1 MKYLT
6 LGDLQIPLCFVSNVS
21 WAKTS
26 KTTTASDGRVR
37 ARGFNAVEVS
47 LRLSLD
53 VPTCSAW
60 GLSASEWIDK
70 LSNLPVE
77 RTTGAAQLQIGELT
91 VYPSVLFAISSINTT
106 ESSDASTTAASLIEC
121 DITLS
126 GVATAK
132 AVSRNEQ
139 LAKADAQVVIPDVT
153 IGIDGSA
160 NTIQI
165 KDAYAIN
172 EFVRG
177 AASIRLGFSVG
188 DDLALP
194 DRESFFN
201 EFVARGFVEADGVKW
216 YVVDGLILDNEIAV
230 TCSALPAKSMQSA
243 HRTWINGASLR
254 SIFIELGNMCGAS
267 SVDCG
272 IDGTIDYY
280 LLNGSPLE
288 ALQSIASDVG
298 AIIYAHDARVRILPA
313 TRKQDIAYALPLK
326 ETQFDVIEDNRGE
339 GFGGVDWCD
348 GVRRF
353 KAGDAS
359 KSCHVVRSSIRMNA
373 KAVAQAV
380 LEAENFKSRR
390 LRVSMPLRDDIVVG
404 SALSLELQ
412 NEQVVVVV
420 NSTEKDYLSEILT
433 VEAFAV

>member
-6 LGDLQIPLCFVSNVS
+6 LGDLAVPLPFVSNVS
-21 WAKTS
+21 WSKTA

-37 ARGFNAVEVS
+37 ARGFGAVEVS

-60 GLSASEWIDK
+60 GLNAGEWIDR
-70 LSNLPVE
+70 LANLPVE
-77 RTTGAAQLQIGELT
+77 RTTGAAQLQIGDLT
-91 VYPSVLFAISSINTT
+91 VYPSTLFAITSINTT
-106 ESSDASTTAASLIEC
+106 ESSDASSTAASLIEC

-126 GVATAK
+126 GVAVSK
-132 AVSRNEQ
+132 AVARNEQ
-139 LAKADAQVVIPDVT
+139 LSKAEAQAVIPDVS
-153 IGIDGSA
+153 IGVEGSA
-160 NTIQI
+160 NTIQL

-172 EFVRG
+172 EFVR
-177 AASIRLGFSVG
+177 ANASIRLGFCVG

-201 EFVARGFVEADGVKW
+201 EFVARGIVEADGVKW

-230 TCSALPAKSMQSA
+230 TCSALPAAATQSA

-254 SIFIELGNMCGAS
+254 AIFVELGNMCGAS

-272 IDGTIDYY
+272 IDGTVDYY
-280 LLNGSPLE
+280 LLNGTPLA
-288 ALQSIASDVG
+288 ALQAIADDVG
-298 AIIYAHDARVRILPA
+298 AIIYAHNDAIRILPT
-313 TRKQDIAYALPLK
+313 TRKQDIAFALPLK
-326 ETQFDVIEDNRGE
+326 ETQFDVIEDNRDE

-353 KAGDAS
+353 KAGDTA
-359 KSCHVVRSSIRMNA
+359 KICYVVRSSIRMNA
-373 KAVAQAV
+373 KAVASAV
-380 LEAENFKSRR
+380 LEAVNFKSRR
-390 LRVSMPLRDDIVVG
+390 LRIAMPLRDDIVVG
-404 SALSLELQ
+404 SAISLELQ

-420 NSTEKDYLSEILT
+420 NSTEKDYLGEILT
-433 VEAFAV
+433 LEAFAV

>member
-6 LGDLQIPLCFVSNVS
+6 FGDLKIPLCFVSNVS
-21 WAKTS
+21 WSKTS

-37 ARGFNAVEVS
+37 ARGFVATEVS
-47 LRLSLD
+47 VRLSLD
-53 VPTCSAW
+53 VPTCIAW
-60 GLSASEWIDK
+60 GLNASEWLDK

-77 RTTGAAQLQIGELT
+77 RSTGAAQLHIGEAT
-91 VYPSVLFAISSINTT
+91 VYPSVLFAVTSVNTT
-106 ESSDASTTAASLIEC
+106 ESSDASSTASPLIEC

-126 GVATAK
+126 GVSTSK
-132 AVSRNEQ
+132 FVSRNDQ
-139 LAKADAQVVIPDVT
+139 LSRADAQAVIPDVS
-153 IGIDGSA
+153 IGVSGST
-160 NTIQI
+160 NKIQV
-165 KDAYAIN
+165 KDTYAIN
-172 EFVRG
+172 EFVR
-177 AASIRLGFSVG
+177 ANASIRLGFIVG

-194 DRESFFN
+194 DRESFFS

-230 TCSALPAKSMQSA
+230 TCSALPAESMQSA
-243 HRTWINGASLR
+243 HRTWMKGASLR
-254 SIFIELGNMCGAS
+254 SIFVDLGRMCGAS

-288 ALQSIASDVG
+288 ALQAIADDVG
-298 AIIYAHDARVRILPA
+298 AIIYAQNARVRVLPT

-353 KAGDAS
+353 KAGDTA
-359 KSCHVVRSSIRMNA
+359 KNCHVVRSSIRMNA
-373 KAVAQAV
+373 RAVADAV
-380 LEAENFKSRR
+380 LEAVNFKSRR
-390 LRVSMPLRDDIVVG
+390 LRIAMPLRDDIIVG

-420 NSTEKDYLSEILT
+420 NGTEKDYLSEILT

>member
-6 LGDLQIPLCFVSNVS
+6 LGDLKIPLCFVSNVS
-21 WAKTS
+21 WSKTS

-37 ARGFNAVEVS
+37 ARGFVASEVS
-47 LRLSLD
+47 VRLSLD
-53 VPTCSAW
+53 VPTCIAW
-60 GLSASEWIDK
+60 GLNASDWLDK

-77 RTTGAAQLQIGELT
+77 RSTGAAQLQIGAYT
-91 VYPSVLFAISSINTT
+91 AYPSMLFAITSVNTT
-106 ESSDASTTAASLIEC
+106 ESSDASSTTSPLIEC

-126 GVATAK
+126 GVSTSK
-132 AVSRNEQ
+132 FVSRNDQ
-139 LAKADAQVVIPDVT
+139 LSLSDAQSVIPDVS
-153 IGIDGSA
+153 IGVSSSDSK
-160 NTIQI
+160 IQI

-172 EFVRG
+172 EFVR
-177 AASIRLGFSVG
+177 ANASIRLGFSVG

-201 EFVARGFVEADGVKW
+201 EFVARGFVETDGVKW
-216 YVVDGLILDNEIAV
+216 YVVDGLIMDNEIAV

-243 HRTWINGASLR
+243 HRTWIKGASLR
-254 SIFIELGNMCGAS
+254 SIFVELGAMCGAS

-288 ALQSIASDVG
+288 ALQAIADDVG
-298 AIIYAHDARVRILPA
+298 AIIYAHDARVRILPT
-313 TRKQDIAYALPLK
+313 TRKQDIAFALPLK

-353 KAGDAS
+353 KAGDTD
-359 KSCHVVRSSIRMNA
+359 KNCHVVRSSIRMNA
-373 KAVAQAV
+373 KAVADAV
-380 LEAENFKSRR
+380 LEAKNFKSRR
-390 LRVSMPLRDDIVVG
+390 LRVSMPIRDDIIVG

>member
-37 ARGFNAVEVS
+37 ARGFGAVEVS

-160 NTIQI
+160 NTIQL
-165 KDAYAIN
+165 KDTYAIN

-243 HRTWINGASLR
+243 HRTWIKGASLR
-254 SIFIELGNMCGAS
+254 SIFVELGAMCGAS

-272 IDGTIDYY
+272 IDGAIDYY

-288 ALQSIASDVG
+288 ALQAIASDVG
-298 AIIYAHDARVRILPA
+298 AIIYAQNDVIRILPT

-348 GVRRF
+348 GVR
-353 KAGDAS
+353 
-359 KSCHVVRSSIRMNA
+359 
-373 KAVAQAV
+373 
-380 LEAENFKSRR
+380 L
-390 LRVSMPLRDDIVVG
+390 
-404 SALSLELQ
+404 
-412 NEQVVVVV
+412 
-420 NSTEKDYLSEILT
+420 
-433 VEAFAV
+433 

>member
-6 LGDLQIPLCFVSNVS
+6 LGDLKIPLCFVSNVS
-21 WAKTS
+21 WSKTS

-37 ARGFNAVEVS
+37 ARGFVASEVS
-47 LRLSLD
+47 VRLSLD
-53 VPTCSAW
+53 VPTCIAW
-60 GLSASEWIDK
+60 GLNASGWLDK
-70 LSNLPVE
+70 LSTLPVE
-77 RTTGAAQLQIGELT
+77 RSTGAAQLQIGAYT
-91 VYPSVLFAISSINTT
+91 AYPSMLFAITSVNTT
-106 ESSDASTTAASLIEC
+106 ESSDASSTTSPLIEC

-126 GVATAK
+126 GVSTSK
-132 AVSRNEQ
+132 FVSRNDQ
-139 LAKADAQVVIPDVT
+139 LSLSDAQSVIPDVS
-153 IGIDGSA
+153 IGVSGSA
-160 NTIQI
+160 NKIQI
-165 KDAYAIN
+165 KDTYAIN
-172 EFVRG
+172 EFVR
-177 AASIRLGFSVG
+177 ANASIRLGFSVG

-201 EFVARGFVEADGVKW
+201 EFVARGFVETDGVKW
-216 YVVDGLILDNEIAV
+216 YVVDGLIMDNEIAV

-243 HRTWINGASLR
+243 HRTWIKGASLR
-254 SIFIELGNMCGAS
+254 SIFVELGAMCGAS

-288 ALQSIASDVG
+288 ALQAIADDVG
-298 AIIYAHDARVRILPA
+298 AIIYAHDARVRILPT
-313 TRKQDIAYALPLK
+313 TRKQDIAFALPLK

-353 KAGDAS
+353 KAGDTA
-359 KSCHVVRSSIRMNA
+359 KNCHVVRSSIRMNA
-373 KAVAQAV
+373 KAVADAV
-380 LEAENFKSRR
+380 LEAKNFKSRR
-390 LRVSMPLRDDIVVG
+390 LRVSMPIRDDIIVG

>member
-1 MKYLT
+1 MKYLI
-6 LGDLQIPLCFVSNVS
+6 LGDLQIPLPFVSNVS
-21 WAKTS
+21 WSKTS

-37 ARGFNAVEVS
+37 ARGFGAVEVS

-60 GLSASEWIDK
+60 GLNASEWIDK
-70 LSNLPVE
+70 LANLPVE
-77 RTTGAAQLQIGELT
+77 RSMGAAQLQIGELT
-91 VYPSVLFAISSINTT
+91 VYPSTLFAITSINTT
-106 ESSDASTTAASLIEC
+106 ESSDASSTAPSLIEC

-126 GVATAK
+126 GVAVSK

-139 LAKADAQVVIPDVT
+139 LSKSDAQIVIPDVG
-153 IGIDGSA
+153 IGIEGSE
-160 NTIQI
+160 NTIQL

-172 EFVRG
+172 EFVR
-177 AASIRLGFSVG
+177 ANASIRLGFSVG

-216 YVVDGLILDNEIAV
+216 YVVEGLILDNEIAV
-230 TCSALPAKSMQSA
+230 TCSALPAKATQSA
-243 HRTWINGASLR
+243 HRTWIHGASLR
-254 SIFIELGNMCGAS
+254 SIFVELGNMCGAS

-280 LLNGSPLE
+280 LLNSSPLE
-288 ALQSIASDVG
+288 ALQSVTRDVG
-298 AIIYAHDARVRILPA
+298 AIIYAQNDVIRILPT
-313 TRKQDIAYALPLK
+313 TRKQDIVYALPLK

-353 KAGDAS
+353 KAGDTRRN
-359 KSCHVVRSSIRMNA
+359 CYRVRSSIRMNA
-373 KAVAQAV
+373 KAVAEAV
-380 LEAENFKSRR
+380 LEAVNFKSRR
-390 LRVSMPLRDDIVVG
+390 LRIAMPLRDDIGVG

-412 NEQVVVVV
+412 NEQVLVVV
-420 NSTEKDYLSEILT
+420 NSTEKDYLGEILT
-433 VEAFAV
+433 LEAFAV

>member
-1 MKYLT
+1 MAKIGLTEGFSLIPEGTHVFKITDVKYKEEFGKLEVT
-6 LGDLQIPLCFVSNVS
+6 MQTQGGSKHIERFSLLKTDGSPNEGAYNAFSYF
-21 WAKTS
+21 AKTAL
-26 KTTTASDGRVR
+26 KD
-37 ARGFNAVEVS
+37 FE
-47 LRLSLD
+47 LI
-53 VPTCSAW
+53 
-60 GLSASEWIDK
+60 EIDHTD
-70 LSNLPVE
+70 L
-77 RTTGAAQLQIGELT
+77 IGH
-91 VYPSVLFAISSINTT
+91 F
-106 ESSDASTTAASLIEC
+106 IEC

-126 GVATAK
+126 GVATTK

-139 LAKADAQVVIPDVT
+139 LAKSDAQVVIPDVS
-153 IGIDGSA
+153 IGIEGSA
-160 NTIQI
+160 NTIQL

-172 EFVRG
+172 EFVR
-177 AASIRLGFSVG
+177 ANASIRLGFSVG

-201 EFVARGFVEADGVKW
+201 EFVARGFVETDGVKW

-230 TCSALPAKSMQSA
+230 TCSALPAKAMQSA
-243 HRTWINGASLR
+243 HRTWIKGASLR
-254 SIFIELGNMCGAS
+254 SIFIELGSMCGAS

-272 IDGTIDYY
+272 IDGSIDYY

-288 ALQSIASDVG
+288 ALQAIADDVG
-298 AIIYAHDARVRILPA
+298 AIIYAPNDVIRILPT

-353 KAGDAS
+353 KAGDTA
-359 KSCHVVRSSIRMNA
+359 KNCHVVRSSIRMNA
-373 KAVAQAV
+373 KAVADAV
-380 LEAENFKSRR
+380 LDAVNFKSRR
-390 LRVSMPLRDDIVVG
+390 LRVSMPLRDDIIVG